1 MTETDP
7 SLLAP
12 QAPLP
17 EQVATNSYAIETA
30 RGAIQVYATQ
40 ESTRGDGSV
49 ELSGDTFDRS
59 TIDFSGV
66 QKHLAIHQDGEVAG
80 SQFNGDLFPDS
91 QTVVGFLSEVLPSTL
106 QYDQHGRVE
115 LMLDVQLPN
124 HEALGYSG
132 VKSVAELEAYDAHIE
147 SSVRTPGGEP
157 AEEDGIKG
165 AWYPEMVR
173 GPETGSFVVK
183 KTDSGEVA
191 NPHGK
196 FEPEASIATVFD
208 TKAAETNK
216 VSIVMQRNPETGR
229 PMVLT
234 AYPGE
239 IVPAYP
245 AKITTEAF
253 YADSLHGKE
262 AEYWSQHAF
271 IKFAEQA

>member
-17 EQVATNSYAIETA
+17 EQVAANSYAIETA
-30 RGAIQVYATQ
+30 QGAIQVSATQ

-49 ELSGDTFDRS
+49 ELSGEAFDRS

-66 QKHLAIHQDGEVAG
+66 QEHLAVHQDGQVAG
-80 SQFNGDLFPDS
+80 SQFRGDLFPDS
-91 QTVVGFLSEVLPSTL
+91 QTVVSFLSEVLPPTL

-115 LMLDVQLPN
+115 LTLDVQLPS
-124 HEALGYSG
+124 HESLGYSG
-132 VKSVAELEAYDAHIE
+132 VKSIAELEAEGAHIE
-147 SSVRTPGGEP
+147 SGVRTPGGEP
-157 AEEDGIKG
+157 AEEDGVKG

-173 GPETGSFVVK
+173 DPETGSFVVK
-183 KTDSGEVA
+183 KTESGEVA

-196 FEPEASIATVFD
+196 FGPEASIATVSD

-216 VSIVMQRNPETGR
+216 VSIVMQRNAETGR
-229 PMVLT
+229 PLVLT

-239 IVPAYP
+239 IAPAYP

-253 YADSLHGKE
+253 SADSLHGKE

-271 IKFAEQA
+271 IKFAGQA